1 MNLRTS
7 LFAVCLLTMPTIE
20 GIAQTGAVFRVTVEN
35 YAEDNVFFEGGESYV
50 TVTKVEGDR
59 MRMDTQ
65 GENGKLASTV
75 IFLGETDEM
84 NMIDHKKKTYMV
96 MDRER
101 IEALGKQ
108 MGQVMQQMEEALAQV
123 PPEQRAMMERMMK
136 GKMAAEDYTPPSPP
150 VVTDLGESG
159 SVNGIACQ
167 WKQVTRDDVL
177 SQKACVCD
185 EGAIPG
191 GKAMVALAHEM
202 RDFSEGLMRIAK
214 SASGVQ
220 MFGGGTIGDVAASMT
235 ADLGGFSLISEDYD
249 GEEKLMRRSTFESA
263 DEVSIPATEFTPPS
277 DYKRQELKGLDR

>member
-1 MNLRTS
+1 MNVRTS
-7 LFAVCLLTMPTIE
+7 LLAMCLLTLPSIE
-20 GIAQTGAVFRVTVEN
+20 GVAQAGAVFRVTVEN
-35 YAEDNVFFEGGESYV
+35 YAEDNAFFDGGESYV

-59 MRMDTQ
+59 MRMDIQ
-65 GENGKLASTV
+65 GEDGQLATTT

-84 NMIDHKKKTYMV
+84 YMIDHKKKTYMV

-101 IEALGKQ
+101 IEALANQ
-108 MGQVMQQMEEALAQV
+108 MGEAMQQMEAALAQV

-136 GKMAAEDYTPPSPP
+136 GKMAAENVEPPAPP

-185 EGAIPG
+185 EGAIAG
-191 GKAMVALAHEM
+191 GKEMVALAHEM
-202 RDFSEGLMRIAK
+202 RDFAEGLMQLAK
-214 SASGVQ
+214 SASGMQ
-220 MFGGGTIGDVAASMT
+220 MFGGGTIGDAAAGMT

-249 GEEKLMRRSTFESA
+249 GKEELTRRSTFESA
-263 DEVSIPATEFTPPS
+263 DEVSIPDAEFTPPS
-277 DYKRQELKGLDR
+277 GYKRQEIDGLKQ